1 MPPTAD
7 RGRLRRATRTLPRS
21 LLLLLCAVA
30 LLGVSW
36 ALFVPPFQAPDE
48 NSHFGYVQRL
58 AEDFDLPGDSDRP
71 LFSTEQLL
79 AHDRSNSDQTAAV
92 LQTKPEWSKAAY
104 ERWRA
109 LDARLPDSAR
119 SDGGGPNPASS
130 NPPLY
135 YLYESIPYLLAS
147 GGDIF
152 DRLYTLRL
160 GSVLLLLVTVVG
172 AWLLAGE
179 LFARNRLL
187 QLVAASFAGLQPMVT
202 FISASVTPDA
212 LLFATWS
219 IAFWLFARILKRGL
233 RLAEGVA
240 LFAVVGLAVV
250 TKGTGYALVPAAL
263 VVLAVGYARLRRAHQ
278 PGVPRRR
285 VVVVAPLV
293 VLAVIVGAWLGT
305 ARALDRPA
313 VNQVGTGTQNPAP
326 TLTSFNP
333 REAGSYFWQYYLPRL
348 PFQQRFGGMTDL
360 PAYDIWLTQGWAAF
374 GWLEVKFPEPVYV
387 LLALLTLALLIG
399 AVVAV
404 VRAWSRVDRALA
416 AAFALAV
423 LTLLAGL
430 HWTEFRTLVGGSGPF
445 NQGRYLLPLIALM
458 GAAAA
463 AAVSALP
470 ARRQPVAA
478 ALLLGGLAVLQLASL
493 GIVVGRFYA

>member
-1 MPPTAD
+1 MPPAAD
-7 RGRLRRATRTLPRS
+7 RGRLRRARQTLPRP

-30 LLGVSW
+30 LLGVAW
-36 ALFVPPFQAPDE
+36 ALFVPPFQSPDE

-58 AEDFDLPGDSDRP
+58 AEDFELPGDADRA

-92 LQTKPEWSKAAY
+92 LQTKPEWSETAY
-104 ERWRA
+104 ERWRESE
-109 LDARLPDSAR
+109 ARLPDSAR
-119 SDGGGPNPASS
+119 SDGGGPNPAST

-135 YLYESIPYLLAS
+135 YLYESVPYLIAS

-152 DRLYTLRL
+152 DRLYLARL

-172 AWLLAGE
+172 TWLLAGE

-187 QLVAASFAGLQPMVT
+187 QLVAASVAGLQPMVT

-212 LLFATWS
+212 MLFATWS
-219 IAFWLFARILKRGL
+219 VAFWLFARILKRGL
-233 RLAEGVA
+233 RTADGVA
-240 LFAVVGLAVV
+240 LCAVVGLAVV
-250 TKGTGYALVPAAL
+250 TKATGYALVPGAL
-263 VVLAVGYARLRRAHQ
+263 VVLAAGYVRLDRA
-278 PGVPRRR
+278 PRRW
-285 VVVVAPLV
+285 VALAAPLV

-313 VNQVGTGTQNPAP
+313 VNQVGTGTQNPTP
-326 TLTSFNP
+326 SLTSFNP
-333 REAGSYFWQYYLPRL
+333 REAGSYMWQYYLPRL
-348 PFQQRFGGMTDL
+348 PFQQRFGGMPDL
-360 PAYDIWLTQGWAAF
+360 PVYDIWLTQGWAAF
-374 GWLEVKFPEPVYV
+374 GWLEVEFPEPVYL
-387 LLALLTLALLIG
+387 LLALLTLALLAG

-404 VRAWSRVDRALA
+404 VRAWPRVDRALA
-416 AAFALAV
+416 AAFALVV

-430 HWTEFRTLVGGSGPF
+430 HWTEFRTLVGGSGAF

-463 AAVSALP
+463 AAVSVLP